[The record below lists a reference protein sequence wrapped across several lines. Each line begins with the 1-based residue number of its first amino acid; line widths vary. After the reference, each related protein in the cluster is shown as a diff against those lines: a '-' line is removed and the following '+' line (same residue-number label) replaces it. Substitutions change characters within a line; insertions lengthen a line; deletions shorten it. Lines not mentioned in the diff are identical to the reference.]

1 MIFEGTRGTS
11 LYGDIGLD
19 DIKLLPSTQ
28 GKCPKSTDCTFEY
41 GMCAWSNTLIGD
53 IFDWSM
59 RKGNTP
65 STGTGPS
72 ADHTLNSASG
82 NAIPE
87 KNYHMLTWVHSLVLT
102 LDCKYSLLKPCS
114 FWSVDVYAILQK
126 SNSYTFTAVNIRAMK
141 SEPRISLV

>member
-87 KNYHMLTWVHSLVLT
+87 KNYHANMGAQLSFSTRLQIFSFETMLILVCRCLCDPSKEQFLHFHCCQHS
-102 LDCKYSLLKPCS
+102 
-114 FWSVDVYAILQK
+114 
-126 SNSYTFTAVNIRAMK
+126 SYEIRT
-141 SEPRISLV
+141 

>member
-87 KNYHMLTWVHSLVLT
+87 KNYHANMAAQLSFSTPQQIFSFVTLLILVCIL
-102 LDCKYSLLKPCS
+102 PC
-114 FWSVDVYAILQK
+114 DTQK
-126 SNSYTFTAVNIRAMK
+126 SNSHTFTAVNI
-141 SEPRISLV
+141 